1 MHTLCKIVERQ
12 NYIIAKTHKL
22 KNVIYYQKTEI
33 IRGIFENYGAKN
45 CASGY
50 SESFEE

>member
-1 MHTLCKIVERQ
+1 MAE
-12 NYIIAKTHKL
+12 THIL
-22 KNVIYYQKTEI
+22 KKVIYHQKRGI
-33 IRGIFENYGAKN
+33 FRGIFENYGAKN